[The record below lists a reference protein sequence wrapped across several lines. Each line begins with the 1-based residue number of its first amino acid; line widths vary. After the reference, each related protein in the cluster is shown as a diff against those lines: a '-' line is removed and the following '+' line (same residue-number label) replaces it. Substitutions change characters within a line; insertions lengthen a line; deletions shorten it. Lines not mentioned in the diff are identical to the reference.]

1 MITVVSGLPRS
12 GTSLLMQMLH
22 AGGFP
27 ILCDQQRQPDPD
39 NPSGYFEYAP
49 VRGLERDAS
58 WMPNAEG
65 QAVKIVSPLLKSLPT
80 GHSYNII
87 FMRRNLDEVLASQ
100 ERMLARRG
108 QPAGPDRTLMR
119 THFERHLQQVTSWL
133 ATQSQ
138 IRVLELEYAQVVT
151 NPTTAAEAITSF
163 LNTPLNIPAMIA
175 AVDPALYRNRTP

>member
-22 AGGFP
+22 AGGYP

-49 VRGLERDAS
+49 VRGLERDAT
-58 WMPNAEG
+58 WIPNAAG
-65 QAVKIVSPLLKSLPT
+65 HAVKIVSPLLKWLPA
-80 GHSYNII
+80 GHTYHII

-100 ERMLARRG
+100 ERMLERRG

-119 THFERHLQQVTSWL
+119 THFERHLQQVTTWL
-133 ATQSQ
+133 ATQQ
-138 IRVLELEYAQVVT
+138 HINVLELEYAQVV
-151 NPTTAAEAITSF
+151 NDPTTAAESITKF
-163 LNTPLNIPAMIA
+163 LHTPLNLSAMIA
-175 AVDPALYRNRTP
+175 AVDPALYRNRMR